1 LTWFLAHHLKRT
13 SALTGKVRMKLLTDA
28 LRVDQ
33 AECIDNDLAL
43 DGLDGIDDDSYAAR
57 V

>member
-1 LTWFLAHHLKRT
+1 
-13 SALTGKVRMKLLTDA
+13 MKLLTDA